1 MIRRPPRSTLFP
13 YTTLFRAGYL
23 AGLRTTDEVMADP
36 VFRAFLTRLM
46 AEEIAPH
53 LPEVPGVDLGA
64 YQATLLDRLAN
75 PRMADQ
81 LARLSRRGS
90 TKIPNYLLPSVRAA
104 MEAGTPHRLLC
115 VAVAGWLRFPRGHDY
130 AGEEVPVQGP
140 RTDLGPIAQEAGGD
154 AAPLLAEEAVFH
166 HGSPDPRVG

>member
-81 LARLSRRGS
+81 QVRLSRVGRAEV
-90 TKIPNYLLPSVRAA
+90 PNYLPPS
-104 MEAGTPHRLLC
+104 
-115 VAVAGWLRFPRGHDY
+115 
-130 AGEEVPVQGP
+130 Q
-140 RTDLGPIAQEAGGD
+140 
-154 AAPLLAEEAVFH
+154 
-166 HGSPDPRVG
+166 RVGS